1 MHEVSRR
8 ADELILHEDNIWV
21 RLHTYDKQIVRES
34 RQYLRLQPGA
44 RDVLLDIGANIGC
57 VSFRFLQAGVRL
69 AVAVEPEPTNCGILR
84 QNLALATSRVVVLQA
99 AVTSME
105 GDCRLWINS
114 GRNKGMHSVVPQRG
128 RRAIVV
134 RTRTLPE
141 LIADYRPTLIKMD
154 IEGGEYD
161 LIAALGALP
170 APVRGIALEMHLTY
184 ECWRSRE
191 APTIVRQL
199 EAQGFAPV
207 LSPRLAGRHPCTL
220 GIWLR

>member
-1 MHEVSRR
+1 
-8 ADELILHEDNIWV
+8 
-21 RLHTYDKQIVRES
+21 
-34 RQYLRLQPGA
+34 
-44 RDVLLDIGANIGC
+44 
-57 VSFRFLQAGVRL
+57 
-69 AVAVEPEPTNCGILR
+69 
-84 QNLALATSRVVVLQA
+84 VVILQA
-99 AVTSME
+99 AVTSTV

-141 LIADYRPTLIKMD
+141 LIAQYQPTLIKMD

-170 APVRGIALEMHLTY
+170 VPVRGIALEMHLAY

-191 APTIVRQL
+191 APKIVHQL
-199 EAQGFAPV
+199 EAQGFAAV